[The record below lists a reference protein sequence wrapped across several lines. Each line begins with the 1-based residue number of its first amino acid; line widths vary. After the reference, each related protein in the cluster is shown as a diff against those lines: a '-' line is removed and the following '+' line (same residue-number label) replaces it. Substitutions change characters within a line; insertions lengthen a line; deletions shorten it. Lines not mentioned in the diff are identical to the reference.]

1 MIISGMWFGAEKSWE
16 PVTVLLFSLASFIT
30 SDIIISKTPNKHD
43 FELFNAFQKTLPS
56 DGSIKFIDE
65 FNMAGFPFEFCNLDQ
80 LTEFAKKWNTP
91 EYKFLDKKLE
101 KIRKNLYEKVCEY
114 LSYLARNTWLS
125 AKNIEYSS
133 VPPEWE
139 IEQPDRFEEVVNKLH
154 DSAGE
159 IVKIHKELISLG
171 IKKGLKNY
179 DKSLNQ

>member
-30 SDIIISKTPNKHD
+30 SDI
-43 FELFNAFQKTLPS
+43 
-56 DGSIKFIDE
+56 
-65 FNMAGFPFEFCNLDQ
+65 
-80 LTEFAKKWNTP
+80 
-91 EYKFLDKKLE
+91 
-101 KIRKNLYEKVCEY
+101 R
-114 LSYLARNTWLS
+114 
-125 AKNIEYSS
+125 
-133 VPPEWE
+133 E